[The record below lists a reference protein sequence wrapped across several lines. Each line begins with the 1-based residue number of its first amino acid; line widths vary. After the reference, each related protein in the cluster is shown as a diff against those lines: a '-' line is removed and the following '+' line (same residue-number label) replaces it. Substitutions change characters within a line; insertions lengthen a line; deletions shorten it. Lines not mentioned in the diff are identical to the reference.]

1 MRHAFGSCKPKEMKM
16 MIKTLVP
23 AMAAIIGIGMA
34 IPSSASAV
42 SVRDRYLSAPYAART
57 YRPPEGQIWERGF
70 QNAPTRRERAR
81 QDFELDGA
89 YPR

>member
-1 MRHAFGSCKPKEMKM
+1 M
-16 MIKTLVP
+16 MIKTLML
-23 AMAAIIGIGMA
+23 AIAAIIGIGTWTT
-34 IPSSASAV
+34 SGASAA

-70 QNAPTRRERAR
+70 QNSPSRRERAR

-89 YPR
+89 YSR

>member
-1 MRHAFGSCKPKEMKM
+1 MKM
-16 MIKTLVP
+16 MIKTLML
-23 AMAAIIGIGMA
+23 AIAAIIGIGVT
-34 IPSSASAV
+34 IPSSASAA

-70 QNAPTRRERAR
+70 RNAPTREERAR

-89 YPR
+89 YNR